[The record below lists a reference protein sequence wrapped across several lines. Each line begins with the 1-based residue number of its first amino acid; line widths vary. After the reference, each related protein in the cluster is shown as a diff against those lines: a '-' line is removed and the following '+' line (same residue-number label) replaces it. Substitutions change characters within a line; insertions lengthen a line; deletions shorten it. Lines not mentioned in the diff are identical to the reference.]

1 MILYNVTVS
10 IDESVHDE
18 WLGWMLNTH
27 IPEVMATGLFLEN
40 RVCKI
45 HAYEEGGK
53 SYSIQY
59 LAPDME
65 SYDLYQQ
72 EHAPALQASHNDKYA
87 GKFAAFR
94 TVLEVIQ
101 QTRNEEVK

>member
-18 WLGWMLNTH
+18 WLTWMKEVH
-27 IPEVMATGLFLEN
+27 IPEVMETGCFTES
-40 RVCKI
+40 KI
-45 HAYEEGGK
+45 CRILAEEEGGK
-53 SYSIQY
+53 AYSFQY

-65 SYDLYQQ
+65 TYEKYQS
-72 EHAPALQASHNDKYA
+72 EFAPALQVDHTKKYG

-94 TVLEVIQ
+94 TLLEVVH
-101 QTRNEEVK
+101 NS